1 MSILQQDFKVYAVRW
16 KKYEKFHVVTVGEFM
31 LAE

>member
-16 KKYEKFHVVTVGEFM
+16 KKKIHIQLQWED
-31 LAE
+31 LC